1 MGMSVELQDHL
12 GKGVTTMCHA
22 WLIERADGVRYG
34 FTDHDLPLA
43 FDGVAFKA
51 DSGLSA
57 LALQQSTGLSID
69 NTEAMGALSDAA
81 IREADIEAGR
91 FDGAEVTAWLVN
103 WQDVSQR
110 LLQFRGSIGEM
121 TRRGGAFRAEL
132 RGLTEALNR
141 PMGRVFQKPCT
152 AVLGDA
158 SCQFD
163 LDTPGYFTVRV
174 VEGVENRS
182 IFRFAGMNE
191 FEPGWFERGQFSGH
205 SGAAEGLN
213 GMIKRDYFD
222 GNQRVIELW
231 QPVRA
236 EIVAGDQIRL
246 DAGCDKRMKTCQLKF
261 NNLVNFQ
268 GFPDLPG
275 EDWMMVQ
282 PSQASSQTG
291 GSRR

>member
-1 MGMSVELQDHL
+1 
-12 GKGVTTMCHA
+12 
-22 WLIERADGVRYG
+22 
-34 FTDHDLPLA
+34 
-43 FDGVAFKA
+43 
-51 DSGLSA
+51 
-57 LALQQSTGLSID
+57 
-69 NTEAMGALSDAA
+69 
-81 IREADIEAGR
+81 
-91 FDGAEVTAWLVN
+91 
-103 WQDVSQR
+103 
-110 LLQFRGSIGEM
+110 
-121 TRRGGAFRAEL
+121 
-132 RGLTEALNR
+132 
-141 PMGRVFQKPCT
+141 
-152 AVLGDA
+152 
-158 SCQFD
+158 
-163 LDTPGYFTVRV
+163 
-174 VEGVENRS
+174 
-182 IFRFAGMNE
+182 MNE